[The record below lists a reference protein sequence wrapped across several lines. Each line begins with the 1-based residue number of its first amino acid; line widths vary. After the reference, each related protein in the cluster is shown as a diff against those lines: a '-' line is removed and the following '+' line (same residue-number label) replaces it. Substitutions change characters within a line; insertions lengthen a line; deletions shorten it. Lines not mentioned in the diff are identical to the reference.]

1 MVKKKKFRAYS
12 GMHFFF
18 KHKCKINCDQIY
30 ISLYLNKEPDD
41 INWLLINVENSKHW
55 LSIPVYNTCAIFFRH
70 TCMWREYSNKV
81 NNSFIAKT
89 VFYKPKKL

>member
-1 MVKKKKFRAYS
+1 
-12 GMHFFF
+12 MHFFL
-18 KHKCKINCDQIY
+18 KHTCYCKINCDQIY
-30 ISLYLNKEPDD
+30 ITLCLNKEPDD

-55 LSIPVYNTCAIFFRH
+55 LSIPVYKTCAIFYRH
-70 TCMWREYSNKV
+70 TCMWREYSNKM